1 MLGRYIF
8 SNLISENMRLFL
20 IGPTLFILEFV
31 GVEGYLTMLG
41 FFYFLRH
48 DLTLA
53 IDFLG

>member
-31 GVEGYLTMLG
+31 GVEVYLAMLG